1 MSLINKVLRDLEA
14 RERNAQGPP
23 ERPVLDDLRPA
34 SDTTDQRSGW
44 PLRIT
49 GWVLVAAAIVA
60 AMWWYVSPGR
70 AGAAA
75 HALVARSTPA
85 GHTVAAPRARAPLV
99 AARPQPLAR
108 RPVSHPPAPSAK
120 GAVAPVP
127 APVVVAHAPPPRSHF
142 VFRAQAAAISRRRT
156 PLTATER
163 ARAAYRSAVLAL
175 QAGQAGRA
183 RAACKLALRLNPGAL
198 RPALLLATL
207 DLQGARL
214 RSARKVLRATLKR
227 HPQALPAALLLAQ
240 VDLRRGQPAFAVRR
254 LAGVRAVGVDSE
266 SYWALLAVSQWRAG
280 DQVAARATYRSALR
294 RFPRDGALWVGLGL
308 VDRRAGQTTRA
319 YRAWRHAAACPL
331 PPVLARF
338 VQAQLRAFQGA
349 HQNR

>member
-14 RERNAQGPP
+14 RERNAQAPP

-34 SDTTDQRSGW
+34 SDTSDRRSGW
-44 PLRIT
+44 FVRIS
-49 GWVLVAAAIVA
+49 GWVLVVA
-60 AMWWYVSPGR
+60 ALAGATWWYLTPGR

-75 HALVARSTPA
+75 HAPIARSTPA
-85 GHTVAAPRARAPLV
+85 DRTAVATPRVSAPMVAAPPHPVAPHLV
-99 AARPQPLAR
+99 SR
-108 RPVSHPPAPSAK
+108 PPAPPAK
-120 GAVAPVP
+120 PAAAP
-127 APVVVAHAPPPRSHF
+127 APVAVAHAPAPRSHF

-163 ARAAYRSAVLAL
+163 ARAAYRRAVLAL
-175 QAGQAGRA
+175 QDGQAGRA
-183 RAACKLALRLNPGAL
+183 RAACTLALRLNPGTL

-214 RSARKVLRATLKR
+214 RSARRVLRVALKR
-227 HPQALPAALLLAQ
+227 HPQVLPAALLLAQ
-240 VDLRRGQPAFAVRR
+240 VDLRRGQPASAVRR
-254 LAGVRAVGVDSE
+254 LAGLRAAGADSE

-280 DQVAARATYRSALR
+280 DPVAARATYRSALR
-294 RFPRDGALWVGLGL
+294 RFSRDGALWVGLGL
-308 VDRRAGQTTRA
+308 IDRDAGQAARA

-331 PPVLARF
+331 PPVLAQF
-338 VQAQLRAFQGA
+338 VQAQLHAIHGA

>member
-14 RERNAQGPP
+14 RERNAQAPP

-34 SDTTDQRSGW
+34 SDTGDRRSGW
-44 PLRIT
+44 FLRIS
-49 GWVLVAAAIVA
+49 GLVLVVA
-60 AMWWYVSPGR
+60 ALAAVTWWYFTPGR

-75 HALVARSTPA
+75 HAPVARSTPA
-85 GHTVAAPRARAPLV
+85 DHTVATPRASAPLV
-99 AARPQPLAR
+99 AVAPHPLAPR
-108 RPVSHPPAPSAK
+108 LVSRPPAPPAK
-120 GAVAPVP
+120 PVVAPVP
-127 APVVVAHAPPPRSHF
+127 APVAHAPAPRSHF

-163 ARAAYRSAVLAL
+163 ARAAYRRAVLAL
-175 QAGQAGRA
+175 QDGQAGRA
-183 RAACKLALRLNPGAL
+183 RAACTLALRLNPGTL

-214 RSARKVLRATLKR
+214 RSARKVLRAALKR
-227 HPQALPAALLLAQ
+227 HPRALPAALLLAQ
-240 VDLRRGQPAFAVRR
+240 VDLRRGQPASAVHR
-254 LAGVRAVGVDSE
+254 LAGLRAAGADNA

-280 DQVAARATYRSALR
+280 DPVAARATYRSALR

-308 VDRRAGQTTRA
+308 IDRRAGQAARA

-338 VQAQLRAFQGA
+338 VQAQLHAVHGA